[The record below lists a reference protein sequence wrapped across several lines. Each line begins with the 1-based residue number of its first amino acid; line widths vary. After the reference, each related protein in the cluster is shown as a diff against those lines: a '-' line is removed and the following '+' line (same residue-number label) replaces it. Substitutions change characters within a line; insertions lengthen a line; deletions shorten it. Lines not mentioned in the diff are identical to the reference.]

1 MKIYWTFIIFLFC
14 LFSPVSSLSGDIFRW
29 VDERG
34 VVHFTD
40 NPHNIPEKFREN
52 ILRIEAREIPKEQES
67 SSSPSPDKVAVPF
80 QKKGQVVIVRAIIN
94 EKAAAKYVVDT
105 GATYTMISKAMAKEL
120 GIALDKQLPTMPFQT
135 ANGLI
140 QAPLISLSSIEVGGM
155 QVKNLT
161 AAVYDVFPDPS
172 VAGLL
177 GLNFLSHFRIDIDT
191 ENGILHLEKK

>member
-40 NPHNIPEKFREN
+40 NPHNIPDKFREN
-52 ILRIEAREIPKEQES
+52 ILRIEAREIPKELES
-67 SSSPSPDKVAVPF
+67 ASSLSPDKVAIPF
-80 QKKGQVVIVRAIIN
+80 QKKGQVVIVQAIIN

-120 GIALDKQLPTMPFQT
+120 GIDLDRQLPTMPFQT

-161 AAVYDVFPDPS
+161 AAVHDVFPDPS

-177 GLNFLSHFRIDIDT
+177 GLNFLSHFRMDIDT